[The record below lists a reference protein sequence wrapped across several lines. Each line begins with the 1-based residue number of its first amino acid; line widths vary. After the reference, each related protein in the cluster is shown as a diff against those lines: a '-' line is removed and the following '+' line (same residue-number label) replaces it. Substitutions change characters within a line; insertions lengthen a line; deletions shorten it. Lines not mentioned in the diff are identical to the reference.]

1 MTSECGVLRVPPTP
15 EPVEVSVELPV
26 TQHTLVL
33 RKVHS
38 RVAGGGHSSCAAQEG
53 FQCADSL
60 EGGGLMVWKVQKT
73 MEVSQLH
80 CSDEVVDVSVVELN

>member
-1 MTSECGVLRVPPTP
+1 MLQ
-15 EPVEVSVELPV
+15 EVGISI
-26 TQHTLVL
+26 
-33 RKVHS
+33 
-38 RVAGGGHSSCAAQEG
+38 CAAQEG